1 MSRLKGLTQTDLARV
16 YKYEKAH
23 EERATILDAID
34 SRLVAL
40 PIATYDSLTVEEI
53 NGRLD
58 GLSPQEL
65 KALRRY
71 ESDTKVRSTIIEK
84 IDTLLA

>member
-1 MSRLKGLTQTDLARV
+1 M

-23 EERATILDAID
+23 EDRSTILDAID
-34 SRLVAL
+34 FDWWLSRSR
-40 PIATYDSLTVEEI
+40 PKTRLTVEEI
-53 NGRLD
+53 SGRLD

-71 ESDTKVRSTIIEK
+71 EADTKARSIFEK